1 METIKRYILSQV
13 EQKKLSQGE
22 AYAMLKEMAAASSR
36 KQQEIAVI
44 GMACILP
51 EADNYHEF
59 WENLKA
65 GRDCLGYMPEE
76 YEVYYAPTENEG
88 FCTAIGT
95 SVTDVHEQRVKSR
108 SGYIRDTDK
117 FDAAFFGISPRE
129 AE

>member
-36 KQQEIAVI
+36 KKQEIAVI

-76 YEVYYAPTENEG
+76 YTNGDGLHLNPNSFGIVIN
-88 FCTAIGT
+88 
-95 SVTDVHEQRVKSR
+95 
-108 SGYIRDTDK
+108 YIRTH
-117 FDAAFFGISPRE
+117 GYQ
-129 AE
+129 